1 MGDRSRK
8 LNVSHSLSAD
18 AGLGDLNAASV
29 TDHAFIADL
38 LILSAIALPILL
50 GTEDPLAEQAVSL
63 RLEGPVVDR
72 LGLCHLAMGPLSD
85 LLRRSQSDLD
95 RFKSYRLIVLLFR
108 IRHLEILLG
117 VFT

>member
-1 MGDRSRK
+1 MGNRSSQF
-8 LNVSHSLSAD
+8 NVTHSLSAD

-63 RLEGPVVDR
+63 GLQGPVVDSLR
-72 LGLCHLAMGPLSD
+72 LCDLAVGPLSD
-85 LLRRSQSDLD
+85 LLR
-95 RFKSYRLIVLLFR
+95 
-108 IRHLEILLG
+108 
-117 VFT
+117 